1 MHMKNIFSKYI
12 IGLSAVL
19 LIVSCTKDFVEINTN
34 TEATTQLPDPGLL
47 LPNVIRTTANRSWN
61 NSFDRFAVVSD
72 QIANQFAST
81 YGNWVRSDV
90 DRFFWNNYDQ
100 IKELDKMIAA
110 AEEKGQNNYKGIA
123 LILRAWIFQGIT
135 DNFGPI
141 PYSEAGK
148 AGSDINFPEY
158 DTQEAVYQGILGELE
173 LANELLGTSNELIN
187 GDILYNGNV
196 NGWKK
201 FANGLRLRI
210 LLRQSGRVNPSAEMQ
225 KIVSSPSTYPL
236 FTGNQD
242 QAALQYLAD
251 IGNEHPSYRGNVSD
265 WASSTRL
272 SYTME
277 TVLKDLNDPR
287 LAVFAL
293 PTPAS
298 ANTGTPEYGGVPNGI
313 QDIEQWNGGSS
324 NHSAIGL
331 LWAPR
336 QFSPDFASPNA
347 AQSILMSYSELQ
359 FILAEAR
366 ERGFITTGNAETY
379 YLNGIR
385 GQFDYYASRIPAN
398 FVLPTAAQVIPPNS
412 YYTQPNVAFTGTL
425 DEKLE
430 KIYVQKW
437 LSLFLNGGEAW
448 SHWRR
453 TGVPEIVPGPNNEG
467 YIPVR
472 YVYPA
477 DEQRLNEDNYNA
489 AVGLLGGP
497 DNLTTKVWWD
507 VD

>member
-1 MHMKNIFSKYI
+1 MKNIISRLIVGVY
-12 IGLSAVL
+12 AL
-19 LIVSCTKDFVEINTN
+19 LITISCTKDFVEVNTD
-34 TEATTQLPDPGLL
+34 TDATTTLSDPGLL
-47 LPNVIRTTANRSWN
+47 LPNIIRTTAHRNWK
-61 NSFDRFAVVSD
+61 NSFDRFAIVAD
-72 QIANQFAST
+72 QTANQFASN
-81 YGNWVRSDV
+81 YGNWVESDA
-90 DRFFWNNYDQ
+90 DRFFWSNYDQ
-100 IKELDKMIAA
+100 IKELDKLIAD
-110 AEEKGQNNYKGIA
+110 AEDRNFNNYKGIA
-123 LILRAWIFQGIT
+123 LVLRACIFQGIT

-141 PYSEAGK
+141 PYSEAAK
-148 AGSDINFPEY
+148 AGNNINFPKY
-158 DTQEAVYQGILGELE
+158 DSQEEVYKGILSELE
-173 LANELLGTSNELIN
+173 TANELFGTTNELIN
-187 GDILYNGNV
+187 GDILYNGDIS
-196 NGWKK
+196 GWKK

-210 LLRQSGRVNPSAEMQ
+210 LMQQSGRVDPSAEMQ
-225 KIVSSPSTYPL
+225 KIVGNLSVFPL
-236 FTGNQD
+236 FTSHLE
-242 QAALQYLAD
+242 QAALQYVEE

-277 TVLKDLNDPR
+277 TILKDRNDPR
-287 LAVFAL
+287 LAVFAM

-298 ANTGTPEYGGVPNGI
+298 AGTGTPEYGGVPNGF
-313 QDIEQWNGGSS
+313 QDVSNWNGGVA
-324 NHSAIGL
+324 NHSAVGL
-331 LWAPR
+331 LWAPT
-336 QFSPDFASPNA
+336 QFAPEFASQTA
-347 AQSILMSYSELQ
+347 AQSVFMSYSEVQ

-366 ERGFITTGNAETY
+366 EKGFITTGNAETY
-379 YLNGIR
+379 YLNGVR
-385 GQFDYYASRIPAN
+385 SQFDYYASRIPAN

-453 TGVPEIVPGPNNEG
+453 TGVPEILPGPNNEG

-477 DEQRLNEDNYNA
+477 DEKRLNEENYNA